1 MKNKRLIP
9 LIAVAALMA
18 TSCRDYE
25 EHVLKG
31 TLYADSARTVAAVGD
46 TLTFRAGYDF
56 EYGRYLGQSVTDAQ
70 GHWAFKY
77 IENIANPYQ
86 NETSNVRFY
95 PSVIIMHGHDTLYT
109 GRPDRGELTLYPGC
123 WRSRNSS
130 NTSDTTRTP
139 TRNGVSK

>member
-46 TLTFRAGYDF
+46 TLTFRAGYDY

-86 NETSNVRFY
+86 NETSNVSFY

-123 WRSRNSS
+123 WRSINSS
-130 NTSDTTRTP
+130 NTSDTTSTP

>member
-46 TLTFRAGYDF
+46 TLTFRAGYDY

-109 GRPDRGELTLYPGC
+109 GMPDRGELTLYPGC
-123 WRSRNSS
+123 WRSINSS
-130 NTSDTTRTP
+130 NTSDTTSTP

>member
-31 TLYADSARTVAAVGD
+31 TLYADSTRTVAAVGD
-46 TLTFRAGYDF
+46 TLTFRAGSDY